1 MAFPHP
7 QPMTSYWLSAAADL
21 ANHRTTESLPT
32 EADVVIIGS
41 GYSGS
46 AAAYFLATGSR
57 DGNTKRPS
65 TVILEARQVC
75 SGATGRN
82 GGHLKPDTYYSAAE
96 AYQKYGAKVADELI
110 KFERQQVFDVKR
122 LVEEE
127 KIDCDFELTRAID
140 IFTDQQTA
148 DSVMKTHNEMK
159 SNGFSFPDDLHVIDD
174 PKRAEQISGVRGA
187 KAAFSFTA
195 GSVWPYKLVTHLL
208 RRSIEMGANLQTNT
222 LVQQISADQADGRWT
237 VKTNR
242 GEILARKIIVASN
255 AYTASLLPE
264 FKEKIVPVR
273 GVVCRIA
280 VPEETGK
287 RAPHLNNTYALRF
300 NPEHFDYLISRSDG
314 SIVVGGAD
322 RCAVEKQAYWYEN
335 TDDSQLIPETEQ
347 YFTGYMQRMFNGW
360 EDSKAHIT
368 DIWSGIM
375 GWSNDSMPFVG
386 RLPGKP
392 GIYVTAGFTGHGMPR
407 ILGCSKALVELVQ
420 SDGETIDMNT
430 KNGIPIPYLLTD
442 ARLEDKTSDIF
453 SYAQKDESD
462 LKSRL

>member
-41 GYSGS
+41 GFSGS
-46 AAAYFLATGSR
+46 AAAYFLATQSR
-57 DGNTKRPS
+57 TGNVKCPS

-82 GGHLKPDTYYSAAE
+82 GGHMKPDTYYSAAE
-96 AYQKYGAKVADELI
+96 AYRNYGPKVADELI
-110 KFERQQVFDVKR
+110 QFETQQMFDVKR
-122 LVEEE
+122 LVDAER
-127 KIDCDFELTRAID
+127 IDCDFEMTRAFD
-140 IFTDQQTA
+140 VFTDQQTA
-148 DSVMKTHNEMK
+148 DSVLQTHEEMK
-159 SNGFSFPDDLHVIDD
+159 SKGFSFPDDLHVITD

-187 KAAFSFTA
+187 KAALSFTA
-195 GSVWPYKLVTHLL
+195 GSVWPYKMVTHLL
-208 RRSIEMGANLQTNT
+208 RRSIEEGVNLQTT
-222 LVQQISADQADGRWT
+222 TPVQQILGNKADGRWT

-242 GEILARKIIVASN
+242 GNIVAKKIIMASN
-255 AYTASLLPE
+255 AYTAALFPE

-273 GVVCRIA
+273 GVVCRIS
-280 VPEETGK
+280 VPEGTGK

-322 RCAVEKQAYWYEN
+322 RCAVEKQDYWYGN
-335 TDDSQLIPETEQ
+335 TDDSQLIPETEK
-347 YFTGYMQRMFNGW
+347 YFTRYMQRMFNGW

-375 GWSNDSMPFVG
+375 GWSSDSMPFVG
-386 RLPGKP
+386 KLPGKP
-392 GIYVTAGFTGHGMPR
+392 GIFITAGFTGHGMPR

-430 KNGIPIPYLLTD
+430 KNGIPTPYLLTE
-442 ARLEDKTSDIF
+442 ARLEDKTNNII
-453 SYAQKDESD
+453 SYARNVTSN